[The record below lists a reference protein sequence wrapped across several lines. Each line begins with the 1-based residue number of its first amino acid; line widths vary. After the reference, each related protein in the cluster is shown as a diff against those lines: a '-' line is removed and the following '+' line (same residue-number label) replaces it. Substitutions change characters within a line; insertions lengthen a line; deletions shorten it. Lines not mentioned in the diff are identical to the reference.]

1 MDSTVAFGNVIDCI
15 ALLYRRGSVQAGNV
29 MALSSRCPGCHR
41 SHSSRSPS
49 SSRSNYSWCDGPK
62 SMHCGITHQ
71 EWANTAAGPSRDSD
85 LPSYLMKGYQMTPD
99 HSKAQ
104 SRASTRRNSSVMIPR
119 NNGLTEQIFALR
131 KRLIRALTCCWKIC
145 V

>member
-1 MDSTVAFGNVIDCI
+1 MDSTVDFGSVIDCV

-29 MALSSRCPGCHR
+29 MALSSRCPGYHR
-41 SHSSRSPS
+41 PRSSRSPS
-49 SSRSNYSWCDGPK
+49 ASRSNYSLCGGPK
-62 SMHCGITHQ
+62 SMHCGTTHQ

-104 SRASTRRNSSVMIPR
+104 SMASTRRNSSVMIPR
-119 NNGLTEQIFALR
+119 NNGLTEQIFALH
-131 KRLIRALTCCWKIC
+131 KRPIRALTCCWKIC